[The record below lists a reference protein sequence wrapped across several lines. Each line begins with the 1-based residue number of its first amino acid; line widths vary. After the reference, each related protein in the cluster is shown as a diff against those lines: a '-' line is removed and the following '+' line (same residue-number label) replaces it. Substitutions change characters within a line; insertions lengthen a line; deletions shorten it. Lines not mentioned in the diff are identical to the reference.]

1 MLLGSIFKGQNLSSR
16 FLCAKIVGSRCAGRS
31 NYISS
36 SVGSVPRLFEI
47 DVVIVSLKGCVHG
60 GPLWICILE
69 SVVLFC

>member
-1 MLLGSIFKGQNLSSR
+1 MLLGSIFKGQNLSSV
-16 FLCAKIVGSRCAGRS
+16 FCAPRLSAPDVQGGLTAFPQA
-31 NYISS
+31 
-36 SVGSVPRLFEI
+36 PRLFEI